1 MEKEIFILTAHR
13 DHREYASST
22 EVVGAFLTHEK
33 AFERMVEAVDE
44 EVGEWCDNGE
54 CIGTIDI
61 KEADDYATIRETMDG
76 FEYTEF
82 SITKVAIEGREGADL
97 EKSA

>member
-13 DHREYASST
+13 DHEADASST

-33 AFERMVEAVDE
+33 AYERMLEAVDE

-54 CIGTIDI
+54 CLGFIDI
-61 KEADDYATIRETMDG
+61 KSGDDYEIIKEKIDG
-76 FEYTEF
+76 LKCTEF
-82 SITKVAIEGREGADL
+82 SITKVTIEE
-97 EKSA
+97 SA